1 MNVVEDILFLI
12 TVLIVVGLTILSLKR
27 MIELLIARHYEK
39 QYRTIQQDCK
49 KIKEEI
55 EEENN
60 ERLYK
65 S

>member
-1 MNVVEDILFLI
+1 MNVVTDMLFFI
-12 TVLIVVGLTILSLKR
+12 SVLIIAGIVILSLKR

-39 QYRTIQQDCK
+39 QYKNIQQNCK
-49 KIKEEI
+49 KLKREI

-60 ERLYK
+60 ERIYK